1 MQGLKLNHVSKRGP
15 LGYSEIIWSSRIC
28 LDICEH
34 RLEQNVKD
42 ATHSNF
48 RTRFKTRQ
56 NKMFICAESKSKKS
70 SSECKRVHELIFI
83 SVLYVFRNPRRCAL
97 AANLYVRPL
106 SRNALVCRQGEV
118 NPLAEKIRIRHNRTS
133 TRMNNDQSLSQL
145 GLTSWSGVT
154 HVS

>member
-1 MQGLKLNHVSKRGP
+1 M
-15 LGYSEIIWSSRIC
+15 SSPS
-28 LDICEH
+28 
-34 RLEQNVKD
+34 VVV
-42 ATHSNF
+42 AW
-48 RTRFKTRQ
+48 RQ
-56 NKMFICAESKSKKS
+56 NKMFIYAESKSKKS

-145 GLTSWSGVT
+145 GLTSWSGVA
-154 HVS
+154 HVSYRSDAYMERTMACRRLDDRPMPETYCYWQWRPPMRLW